1 MASAPPWKV
10 YTADGEYVAACKD
23 IEDAAALVAFRG
35 LGAQIRYEH
44 RHIVWREGFE
54 QQPAAE
60 SYDFVATLTNARRLH
75 AARRLQG

>member
-10 YTADGEYVAACKD
+10 YSADGEYVAACKD

-35 LGAQIRYEH
+35 DGAQIRYEH
-44 RHIVWREGFE
+44 RYIVWREGAE

-60 SYDFVATLTNARRLH
+60 SYDYVASMATARRLH
-75 AARRLQG
+75 AARRLQA